1 MLRLCGLEI
10 LKLTH
15 TASVFSTYNSFI
27 TSRAS
32 SHTRWERKIL
42 PIIFLL
48 FLQRYIFMEVFFPG
62 KKKEFVFAQ
71 VQLVQIDIINSLNH
85 LLVLWVHVQHLKV
98 SVKLCD

>member
-1 MLRLCGLEI
+1 
-10 LKLTH
+10 
-15 TASVFSTYNSFI
+15 
-27 TSRAS
+27 
-32 SHTRWERKIL
+32 
-42 PIIFLL
+42 
-48 FLQRYIFMEVFFPG
+48 MEVFFPG

>member
-1 MLRLCGLEI
+1 MGKKNTPYNFFI
-10 LKLTH
+10 I
-15 TASVFSTYNSFI
+15 ST
-27 TSRAS
+27 
-32 SHTRWERKIL
+32 KI
-42 PIIFLL
+42 
-48 FLQRYIFMEVFFPG
+48 YIHGGFFPG